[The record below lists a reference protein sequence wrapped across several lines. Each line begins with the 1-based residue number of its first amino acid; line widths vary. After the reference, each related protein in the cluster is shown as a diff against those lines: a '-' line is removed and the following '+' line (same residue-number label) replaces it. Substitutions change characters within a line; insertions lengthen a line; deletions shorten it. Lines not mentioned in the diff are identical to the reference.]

1 MSEILIFLASLIL
14 NSLLPY
20 LIVRHDLSRLSEERL
35 ARAWT
40 EASFLSA
47 ILAFGPL
54 SLPVHF
60 AKTRRTLLGLALGLG
75 MCALSVTAQ
84 GLFATLLGLL
94 LDARSE

>member
-1 MSEILIFLASLIL
+1 MFDTLIVTLSLVL

-20 LIVRHDLSRLSEERL
+20 LIVRRDLARLSEERL

-47 ILAFGPL
+47 VLAFGPL

-60 AKTRRTLLGLALGLG
+60 TKTRRSWLGLSLGLAWL
-75 MCALSVTAQ
+75 ALALAVQ
-84 GLFATLLGLL
+84 GAVGALFGALLGV
-94 LDARSE
+94 D